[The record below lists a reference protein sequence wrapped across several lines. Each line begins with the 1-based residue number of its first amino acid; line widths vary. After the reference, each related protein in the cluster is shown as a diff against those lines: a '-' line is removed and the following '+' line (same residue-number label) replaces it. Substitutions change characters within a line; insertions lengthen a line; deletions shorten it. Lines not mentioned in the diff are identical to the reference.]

1 MENSIYE
8 KDYAE
13 EHEKNRQSEDVD
25 ILAQAISGGFLKRLD
40 DSLRAIPKMIIP
52 EYKANYEYLLKMC
65 DDLAKQLGGNIRGVV
80 DYERWE
86 AAIDVVLP
94 YAEFANQDGLLL
106 LKSMAEKA
114 LSVTFRATDDGNTRI
129 RLYVP
134 YFENLISDEGKECL
148 KYDALIKDAD
158 LVKMLDVPKLPSG
171 LEAFVVFMNGLLD
184 SVEQATQRDRTEI
197 FLELLNR
204 TKADDMN
211 NIIERLEQVAQ
222 ELIEEGN

>member
-1 MENSIYE
+1 M
-8 KDYAE
+8 
-13 EHEKNRQSEDVD
+13 
-25 ILAQAISGGFLKRLD
+25 
-40 DSLRAIPKMIIP
+40 
-52 EYKANYEYLLKMC
+52 
-65 DDLAKQLGGNIRGVV
+65 
-80 DYERWE
+80 
-86 AAIDVVLP
+86 LP